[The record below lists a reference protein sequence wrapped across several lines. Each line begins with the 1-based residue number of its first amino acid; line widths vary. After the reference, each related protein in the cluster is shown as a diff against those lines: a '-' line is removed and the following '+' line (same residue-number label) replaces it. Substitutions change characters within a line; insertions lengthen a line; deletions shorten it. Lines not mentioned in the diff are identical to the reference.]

1 MSAEKIQVVVRV
13 APLDDPKGDKDC
25 FLPSVLLLLLLL
37 GEALEVP
44 RPTGGPD
51 PLLSVVVGGG
61 RDTGAGG
68 GCCDGTG

>member
-44 RPTGGPD
+44 D
-51 PLLSVVVGGG
+51 QLVVQIH
-61 RDTGAGG
+61 
-68 GCCDGTG
+68 CSL